1 MIPEQPGCY
10 AWFLPL
16 WIYQTDL
23 NRLMELIG
31 EVYGYEQEPESVMNA
46 QFNWH
51 SVDFRVRSQATVRP
65 VRGDLA
71 ELWDQILA
79 DDEARAALTQL
90 LLEASLLMPP
100 LYVGRTANLKV
111 RYQQH
116 LTETKGKNDFHT
128 RFMKCISESDLDL
141 QIGDLLFVCIK
152 TQDHL
157 NQSLNQFYNVEL
169 LVEQILMQF
178 CRPPFSLK

>member
-16 WIYQTDL
+16 WIYQSDL
-23 NRLMELIG
+23 NKLMKAVG
-31 EVYGYEQEPESVMNA
+31 EIYRYEQEPEKVLNA
-46 QFNWH
+46 NFTWH
-51 SVDFRVRSQATVRP
+51 SVNLRVRSHAAVRP
-65 VRGDLA
+65 ALG
-71 ELWDQILA
+71 ELSETWDQILA
-79 DDEARAALTQL
+79 DDESKAALEQL

-100 LYVGRTANLKV
+100 LYVGRTANLRV

-116 LTETKGKNDFHT
+116 LAKTKGKNDFHT
-128 RFMKCISESDLDL
+128 RFSECIAESDLDL
-141 QIGDLLFVCIK
+141 KISDLLFVCVK
-152 TQDHL
+152 THDEL
-157 NQSLNQFYNVEL
+157 KKRLDSFDNVEL